1 MDLYKN
7 KILIK
12 MKITMLNKKIKMK
25 IFIKEYIDNLV
36 KNMQNMVD

>member
-12 MKITMLNKKIKMK
+12 MKITMLNK
-25 IFIKEYIDNLV
+25 NN
-36 KNMQNMVD
+36 KNENFYQGIYR

>member
-12 MKITMLNKKIKMK
+12 MKITMLNK
-25 IFIKEYIDNLV
+25 NN
-36 KNMQNMVD
+36 KNENFYQEIYR